1 MSEASE
7 VSEQRRQTPW
17 WTKKCSEVRVDGDA
31 RDARGAPRARS
42 SRESPRGRARRVDRR
57 DVRPRWVSN
66 PRAGVPGRARL
77 SNHRGGGP
85 TRWTRRFGARG
96 GGKRGGEPRE
106 HLQLLHAAVV
116 SLFVETTFAR
126 HNSAGGSGRDGGQN
140 TRGTCA
146 ISRRLGARARTTE
159 KKLGKIAVPRRRWR
173 DRPEYGA
180 TAGRDAA
187 RNAPSPGGVQ
197 AEHPR
202 DGVDASGT
210 RCALPPRLARS
221 PAHSSATRD
230 AQGLQRLQRM
240 GAGRPLRADARRAGR
255 TLTFLDFG

>member
-1 MSEASE
+1 MTETRATPAA
-7 VSEQRRQTPW
+7 RR
-17 WTKKCSEVRVDGDA
+17 GLA
-31 RDARGAPRARS
+31 RAGRARAGARGARGS
-42 SRESPRGRARRVDRR
+42 SRCSTRTSFEP
-57 DVRPRWVSN
+57 
-66 PRAGVPGRARL
+66 ARL
-77 SNHRGGGP
+77 AFQGARVSRTTAAAARHGG
-85 TRWTRRFGARG
+85 RRFGARG
-96 GGKRGGEPRE
+96 GGKRGGAPRV

-116 SLFVETTFAR
+116 SLIVETTFAR

-146 ISRRLGARARTTE
+146 ISRRLGARARATE
-159 KKLGKIAVPRRRWR
+159 RKTRQDCGPRRRWP

-187 RNAPSPGGVQ
+187 RNAPSPGGVR

-210 RCALPPRLARS
+210 RCALPTRLARS
-221 PAHSSATRD
+221 PARSSATRD

-255 TLTFLDFG
+255 TLTFWTSVKK

>member
-1 MSEASE
+1 MDG
-7 VSEQRRQTPW
+7 R

-42 SRESPRGRARRVDRR
+42 SRESPRGRARRAWIVAMFDPDGFRT
-57 DVRPRWVSN
+57 
-66 PRAGVPGRARL
+66 RARGVPGRARL

-96 GGKRGGEPRE
+96 GGKRGGAPCV

-116 SLFVETTFAR
+116 SLIVETTFAR

-159 KKLGKIAVPRRRWR
+159 KKLGKIAVPRRRLR

-187 RNAPSPGGVQ
+187 RNAPSPGGVR

-255 TLTFLDFG
+255 TLTFWTSVKK

>member
-1 MSEASE
+1 MREPAIDG
-7 VSEQRRQTPW
+7 R

-42 SRESPRGRARRVDRR
+42 SREIPHGRTRRAWIVAMFDPDGFRTRAR
-57 DVRPRWVSN
+57 
-66 PRAGVPGRARL
+66 GVPGRARL

-96 GGKRGGEPRE
+96 GGKRGGAPRV

-116 SLFVETTFAR
+116 SLIVETTFAR
-126 HNSAGGSGRDGGQN
+126 HICGRERAGRRSEHARDV
-140 TRGTCA
+140 RDLPA
-146 ISRRLGARARTTE
+146 ARRARTHHRE
-159 KKLGKIAVPRRRWR
+159 KTRQDCRWR

-187 RNAPSPGGVQ
+187 RNAPSPGGVR

-230 AQGLQRLQRM
+230 AQGLQRLQRK